1 MEPVKAKTKDLPKI
15 KKELMEKQR
24 YVCPLTGRD
33 LRSISPANVVVDH
46 CHTSGFIRAALTRG
60 ANGAEGK
67 IKAILGR
74 YVGILGTDVVQQAK
88 FLHALADYIL
98 LHRTPQTIYI
108 HPKHLSPAEQ
118 RAKRNAT
125 ARKRYAA
132 KKRAG
137 G

>member
-1 MEPVKAKTKDLPKI
+1 MAVKVKATQLAAV
-15 KKELMEKQR
+15 KKELMEKQNYR
-24 YVCPLTGRD
+24 CPLTGRD
-33 LRSISPANVVVDH
+33 LRRITPANVCVDH
-46 CHTSGFIRAALTRG
+46 CHTSGFIRAALPRG
-60 ANGAEGK
+60 VNGAEGK

-74 YVGILGTDVVQQAK
+74 YVGIAGDDVPAQAK
-88 FLHALADYIL
+88 FLHALADYL
-98 LHRTPQTIYI
+98 MLHRVPQTNYI

-118 RAKRNAT
+118 REKRNAT